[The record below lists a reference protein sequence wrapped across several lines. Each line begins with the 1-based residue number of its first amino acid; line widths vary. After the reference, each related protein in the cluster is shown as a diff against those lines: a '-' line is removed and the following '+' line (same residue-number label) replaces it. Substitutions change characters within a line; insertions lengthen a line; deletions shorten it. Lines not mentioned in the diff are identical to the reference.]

1 MELQY
6 YFWICS
12 CGKHPIPYKGKKV
25 EKTIVEAAQ
34 RATDTIYNV
43 TSSMKTMQDQLR
55 PYDENAYMC
64 LNRTSKRLDMEAS
77 NIHDKVYGNKHAID
91 IGLRIL

>member
-55 PYDENAYMC
+55 PYDENAYMR
-64 LNRTSKRLDMEAS
+64 LNTTSKRLDMEAS
-77 NIHDKVYGNKHAID
+77 NIHDKVYDNKHAID
-91 IGLRIL
+91 TGLRIL